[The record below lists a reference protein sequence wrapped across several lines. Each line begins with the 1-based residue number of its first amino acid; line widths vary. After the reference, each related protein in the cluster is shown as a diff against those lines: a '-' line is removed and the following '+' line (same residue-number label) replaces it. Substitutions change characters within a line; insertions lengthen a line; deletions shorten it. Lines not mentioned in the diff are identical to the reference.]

1 MSSPGER
8 LRQLQAAA
16 GFRTLAD
23 FARAAGI
30 PVGTARQHLN
40 RDSIPKDAAQHY
52 VGRARAT
59 GATVEWLL
67 FGTGV
72 TPRGV
77 PADEADAGGL
87 LPQSAALGGGG
98 GGAGSGRAGATARS
112 ARGDGFLPGSAAGDP
127 AGEGPPERHDMPKD
141 VPVYGTV
148 QGGDLGENADFE
160 LNGEIIDLVR
170 RPPRLIGRA
179 DIFALYVRGLSMSP
193 WREPGGLVYVESNRE
208 PKVLD
213 YVVIELHP
221 KRGDTARP
229 ALIKRLA
236 GRKGSKLR
244 LQQYSPAREF
254 EVDQRQ
260 ILKVYRV
267 LDWEE
272 LMGV

>member
-16 GFRTLAD
+16 GFATLAD

-40 RDSIPKDAAQHY
+40 RDSVPKEAAQRY

-67 FGTGV
+67 FGSGAA
-72 TPRGV
+72 PRGV
-77 PADEADAGGL
+77 PANELAAGGL
-87 LPQSAALGGGG
+87 LPQSAVMGGGG
-98 GGAGSGRAGATARS
+98 GSGRNTGSGVGRS
-112 ARGDGFLPGSAAGDP
+112 ARADSAAPSTESGDP
-127 AGEGPPERHDMPKD
+127 ANGGLPERHDMPKD

-148 QGGDLGENADFE
+148 QGGDLAENADFE

-244 LQQYSPAREF
+244 LLQYSPAREF
-254 EVDQRQ
+254 EIEQRQ
-260 ILKVYRV
+260 ILKIYRV

>member
-8 LRQLQAAA
+8 LRALQRAA
-16 GFRTLAD
+16 GHKTLAD

-30 PVGTARQHLN
+30 PVGTARQHVN
-40 RDSIPKDAAQHY
+40 RDSIPKDAALRY
-52 VGRARAT
+52 ITRARAT

-67 FGTGV
+67 YGTGA
-72 TPRGV
+72 TPKGV
-77 PADEADAGGL
+77 PPSEAGPGL
-87 LPQSAALGGGG
+87 LPESAAMGGGSG
-98 GGAGSGRAGATARS
+98 GGSGRSG
-112 ARGDGFLPGSAAGDP
+112 RGSRADQPAAAANDD
-127 AGEGPPERHDMPKD
+127 AVPERQDMPKD
-141 VPVYGTV
+141 VPVFGTV

-170 RPPRLIGRA
+170 RPPRLIGRG

-221 KRGDTARP
+221 KKGETARP

-254 EVDQRQ
+254 EIDQRL
-260 ILKVYRV
+260 IAKIYRV